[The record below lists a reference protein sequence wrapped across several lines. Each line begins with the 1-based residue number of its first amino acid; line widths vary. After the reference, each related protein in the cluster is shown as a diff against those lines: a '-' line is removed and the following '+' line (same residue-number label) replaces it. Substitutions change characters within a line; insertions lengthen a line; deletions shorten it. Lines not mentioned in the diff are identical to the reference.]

1 MRLLLARQAFEK
13 EVQLSE
19 KGDWRRQGL
28 KQMLQRCYNRGE
40 SKFSSLL
47 IPVGTESIKLCERGL
62 ALGVASSTVVHLSTA
77 KSELKWS
84 KKLQKEQTSPHMG
97 TVTRK
102 RAMKITE
109 LAWRSRG

>member
-40 SKFSSLL
+40 SKFSTLL
-47 IPVGTESIKLCERGL
+47 IPVGTESIKLCE
-62 ALGVASSTVVHLSTA
+62 
-77 KSELKWS
+77 
-84 KKLQKEQTSPHMG
+84 
-97 TVTRK
+97 
-102 RAMKITE
+102 
-109 LAWRSRG
+109 